1 MQAKKKPIDTLSVAD
16 LGFSAEEVGDPGAG
30 QKIASVISIPAREAG
45 EIVEDDGEGYLK
57 IVALLEQAKV
67 I

>member
-1 MQAKKKPIDTLSVAD
+1 MRAQARRSPSV
-16 LGFSAEEVGDPGAG
+16 DP
-30 QKIASVISIPAREAG
+30 VPVREAG
-45 EIVEDDGEGYLK
+45 EIVEDDGEAYLK